1 MATSSAVEFHGPT
14 SRYPVTTTSRISS
27 SYDIEPTDSTVAET
41 VSGVG
46 SCTGTHC
53 PYRSGSCTCDSKRAS
68 SATPIGAWRI
78 ASTKPSVTATVPR

>member
-1 MATSSAVEFHGPT
+1 M
-14 SRYPVTTTSRISS
+14 SRISS

-41 VSGVG
+41 ASGVG

-68 SATPIGAWRI
+68 SATPSGACSI
-78 ASTKPSVTATVPR
+78 ASTNPSVTDTTQR